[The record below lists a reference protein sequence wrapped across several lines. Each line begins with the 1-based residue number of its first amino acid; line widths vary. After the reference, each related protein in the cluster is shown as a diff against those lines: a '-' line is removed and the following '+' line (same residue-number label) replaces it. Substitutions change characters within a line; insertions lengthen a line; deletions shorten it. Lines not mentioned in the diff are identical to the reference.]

1 MGIFVAVGVMVFVA
15 IAVVTD
21 VWVTVAIGVF
31 ALVCVGKDVAVAP
44 GICVAEPTIEPPP
57 KSSKMAL
64 MALGSPHAN
73 RPTYP
78 PLA

>member
-1 MGIFVAVGVMVFVA
+1 MGVFVAVGITVFVA
-15 IAVVTD
+15 FAVGTD
-21 VWVTVAIGVF
+21 GWVTVAIGVF
-31 ALVCVGKDVAVAP
+31 TLVCVGKETDVAL

-57 KSSKMAL
+57 KSSKITLLAL
-64 MALGSPHAN
+64 ELPHAK